1 MTLARRRESCRRY
14 ADRPVEKEK
23 LIALIEAARLSPSA
37 WVAKC
42 LQDRRM
48 NRFTDECPAFII
60 VAEEPARLISRIRDA
75 VPSEQVYA
83 QVDIGLAAAHIC
95 LQAADSGLATCI
107 MGWFDPAALRLAADI
122 PEDKPIRLVI
132 GVGYAAEGDP
142 AEKVRKPLEAMLHY
156 LDEE

>member
-1 MTLARRRESCRRY
+1 
-14 ADRPVEKEK
+14 
-23 LIALIEAARLSPSA
+23 
-37 WVAKC
+37 
-42 LQDRRM
+42 
-48 NRFTDECPAFII
+48 
-60 VAEEPARLISRIRDA
+60 
-75 VPSEQVYA
+75 
-83 QVDIGLAAAHIC
+83 
-95 LQAADSGLATCI
+95 